1 MCPEHTKEL
10 KTEDF
15 EVCGCPLQS
24 EEFYALPLDQIK
36 HCQLSKKNC
45 KKHFAWDRMYRAEI
59 DIKRIRTLVQLDANL
74 DERRKLEFVMSNR
87 NGSALL
93 MMNKTIQH
101 TDITDLRPEIRKKE
115 TEKVSHK
122 IEEDSGI
129 NAIIKSEVKT
139 EISVV

>member
-1 MCPEHTKEL
+1 
-10 KTEDF
+10 
-15 EVCGCPLQS
+15 
-24 EEFYALPLDQIK
+24 
-36 HCQLSKKNC
+36 
-45 KKHFAWDRMYRAEI
+45 
-59 DIKRIRTLVQLDANL
+59 
-74 DERRKLEFVMSNR
+74 MSNR

-101 TDITDLRPEIRKKE
+101 TDITDLRPEIRKRE